1 MKRSISKIVI
11 NLFLIFTMA
20 FMLSSVSMAATI
32 SSSGGDGSDGNPYQ
46 LTIGYCED
54 DTFEIKK
61 YDKDYNTYLRVTFTV
76 PAEVSCHFEQS
87 SPWAMVARN
96 GTNDYGSLSGSE
108 DGTFLAKQGETVKIL
123 VRKSSSLPTIHFKSA
138 ALSDLSRYCPNRF
151 NGKHQYI
158 SSTECRYCGA
168 ACTHPKANRSYY
180 NDYHELP
187 GRQHAQMYECQ
198 ICGQKSYDASEGV
211 ACTLGPCTPDN
222 NFPYHTADCTV
233 CRTTYSDDCT
243 FTSEKYVP
251 RAWDEH
257 MFATTCSACGKE
269 SAPTLQG
276 HTFEND
282 VCVKCGFKRVV
293 PGKLVVTSI
302 KQNKKVKVKSVYHEA
317 RWVKNSY
324 GQWIYQNA
332 YKSKAYNYKIAV
344 KFKKAKNAARYIVS
358 TYKDINLAALYNAG
372 KNKTSFTFTYT
383 SDKKKSKV
391 TLYVIPI
398 SETGTPGKAVK
409 KVVKLKN

>member
-20 FMLSSVSMAATI
+20 FMLSSVSMAAPI
-32 SSSGGDGSDGNPYQ
+32 FNSAGDGSWESPF
-46 LTIGYCED
+46 LLRIGYCED
-54 DTFEIKK
+54 DIFS
-61 YDKDYNTYLRVTFTV
+61 YSHSGDTYLSVTFTA
-76 PAEVSCHFEQS
+76 PAEVSCWFAQS
-87 SPWAMVARN
+87 SGPYVMVRRE
-96 GTNDYGSLSGSE
+96 GVSFSSLSGSE
-108 DGTFLAKQGETVKIL
+108 DGTFLAKQGETVMLLI
-123 VRKSSSLPTIHFKSA
+123 KSNSSLQPIHFKSI
-138 ALSDLSRYCPNRF
+138 ALSDLSRYCAKRF
-151 NGKHQYI
+151 NGKHRYM
-158 SSTECRYCGA
+158 SVTECINCGA
-168 ACTHPKANRSYY
+168 ACTHPKASRSYY

-211 ACTLGPCTPDN
+211 ACTLGPCTADN

-233 CRTTYSDDCT
+233 CGTTYRDDCT
-243 FTSEKYVP
+243 FTSEKYIP

-269 SAPTLQG
+269 SAPSAQS
-276 HTFEND
+276 HTFKND
-282 VCVKCGFKRVV
+282 VCVKCGFKRIV

-302 KQNKKVKVKSVYHEA
+302 KQNKKVKARSIYHEA

-332 YKSKAYNYKIAV
+332 YKSKAYDYKIAV

-358 TYKDINLAALYNAG
+358 NTKNINLAALYNVG
-372 KNKTSFTFTYT
+372 KNRTSFTFT
-383 SDKKKSKV
+383 
-391 TLYVIPI
+391 
-398 SETGTPGKAVK
+398 
-409 KVVKLKN
+409 